1 MPGVR
6 ATPSPLPLTPRPPLP
21 RRKAW
26 GEGEPPA
33 SQEFTQ
39 PTAPHPLLPA
49 PLSPQVGEGWRSR
62 GEGMPITASS
72 IIQGWRSRGEGSY
85 KAIQA
90 AGVRTTPPPLP
101 SPKRMGRGHL
111 PKTRRSEGDTPV
123 GSAGCA
129 GGRMPGSLP
138 GSSTFVGPCM
148 RCARAQTRWR
158 RVLRS
163 VKWLVWVRRGAF
175 GTGYTVAFGKGHR
188 ACSRSSPCWRTPP
201 LASCAA
207 C

>member
-1 MPGVR
+1 MPGR
-6 ATPSPLPLTPRPPLP
+6 GGNHQPTSPHPPAPSPTARSLGRGD
-21 RRKAW
+21 A
-26 GEGEPPA
+26 PA
-33 SQEFTQ
+33 PHRLTQ

-101 SPKRMGRGHL
+101 SPKRTGRGHL

-163 VKWLVWVRRGAF
+163 VKWLVWVR
-175 GTGYTVAFGKGHR
+175 
-188 ACSRSSPCWRTPP
+188 
-201 LASCAA
+201 
-207 C
+207 